1 MKLSRHVLSLIAVTC
16 ALSVVGCGK
25 SDGPKTYVVK
35 GTVTLD
41 DQPLPTGHI
50 NLVPTDGKG
59 GSAASE
65 IRNGKYEVRIVPGQK
80 SVEITS
86 EKVTGKQKAYPGD
99 PKSPEFDIK
108 EQIIPAKYNSNTEL
122 KVDVKAQGATE
133 SNFKLVSDA
142 PAKK

>member
-1 MKLSRHVLSLIAVTC
+1 MKLRCNVLLLVVVCS
-16 ALSVVGCGK
+16 ALSVVGCGG
-25 SDGPKTYVVK
+25 STGPKTYVVK

-41 DQPLPTGHI
+41 DKPLPTGRI

-59 GSAASE
+59 ASAGTE
-65 IRNGKYEVRIVPGQK
+65 IRNGKYEVQIVPGQK

-122 KVDVKAQGATE
+122 KVDVKAGSATE
-133 SNFKLVSDA
+133 SNFKLVSET
-142 PAKK
+142 PAKT